1 MNTKIFIPTDE
12 DIVQALS
19 GKPWALSDFGQWH
32 IENEDCI
39 EHMAKLP
46 ADVFDFSVFSPPF
59 PSLYAYTN
67 KAADIGNSEGIQREG
82 KLHLSYFYR
91 QLCRVV
97 KPGRAICVHVA
108 QIPRM
113 KRSGEVGL
121 HDFRG
126 LNIRIGERAGL
137 VYEYDWAIRKNPQAQ
152 AIRTRSR
159 ELQFNGL
166 ESDRAKQRG
175 TLLDYVIKFRAPGEN
190 QDAINAK
197 GQVTRNEW
205 IQWAEGCWT
214 DIKETDTLN
223 TKEAKGEDDTKH
235 ICPLQL
241 GLIRRLVK
249 LFSDP
254 DEIVFSP
261 FTGIG
266 SEGFEAVKAGR
277 RFYGC
282 ELKPEYFE
290 AAKRNLRRAEE
301 MDAETMSLF
310 AGIDECK

>member
-1 MNTKIFIPTDE
+1 MDAEKWQ
-12 DIVQALS
+12 VV
-19 GKPWALSDFGQWH
+19 
-32 IENEDCI
+32 NEDCI
-39 EHMAKLP
+39 KGMAALP
-46 ADVFDFSVFSPPF
+46 ENVFDFSVFSPPF

-67 KAADIGNSEGIQREG
+67 EAGDVGNSEGLQREG
-82 KLHLSYFYR
+82 KLHLSFFYK
-91 QLCRVV
+91 QLARVI
-97 KPGRAICVHVA
+97 KPGRVICVHVM
-108 QIPRM
+108 QIPRL

-126 LNIRIGERAGL
+126 LNIKIGERAGL

-175 TLLDYVIKFRAPGEN
+175 TLLDYVIKFRVPGNN
-190 QDAINAK
+190 QSPICEK
-197 GQVTRNEW
+197 GEVSRNQW
-205 IQWAEGCWT
+205 IKWAEGCWD

-241 GLIRRLVK
+241 SLIRRLVR

-254 DEIVFSP
+254 GELVFSP

-266 SEGFEAVKAGR
+266 SEGYEAIKAGR
-277 RFYGC
+277 RFFGF

-290 AAKRNLRRAEE
+290 VAKRNIKKAESKCE
-301 MDAETMSLF
+301 QALSLF
-310 AGIDECK
+310 EEVES